1 MYQDDNNIY
10 HYSGGESLPRDEYS
24 PMPREE
30 KRPEAPSYESAPVYS
45 YDPEMDKKKNKKKS
59 GGGVK
64 VVALVLLCAVVS
76 GLCGFGG
83 ALLADRVGRGDAT
96 IHQSD
101 RRPTDVVVQQVDG
114 KTLMNPAQVYAS
126 TVNSVVS
133 INCSAMSTNIFGQRV
148 ESASSGSGFIITAD
162 GYIVTNYHVIKNA
175 SSITVTL
182 YSGEAYPA
190 SLVGGD
196 ADYDLAVLKVEA
208 AGLKPVTLGDS
219 TKVNVGDT
227 VLAIG
232 NPLGEL
238 TFSQSQGS
246 VSCTDRAINVDG
258 MPFNMIQVDASI
270 NPGNSGGPL
279 MNLYGEVIGIVSAK
293 YSSYADTVVEGLGFA
308 IPISDVQT
316 LIVDIMEDGSV
327 TDKAHL
333 AITAGTMTE
342 QMAAQYQIDITEGVF
357 VYAVEKGGA
366 GANAGLRLGD
376 VITKVDDKKITSME
390 DLSAAKKGYRAG
402 DTVTVTYFR
411 DGEYHTTQL
420 TFDAQPQTTGTQQ
433 EDTSQS
439 QQGGNSYDPFGGY
452 DGYDPYSGFDMFDF
466 YDFFFGRN

>member
-1 MYQDDNNIY
+1 
-10 HYSGGESLPRDEYS
+10 
-24 PMPREE
+24 
-30 KRPEAPSYESAPVYS
+30 
-45 YDPEMDKKKNKKKS
+45 MDKKKNKKKS

-182 YSGEAYPA
+182 YSGETYPA

-208 AGLKPVTLGDS
+208 TGLKHVTLGDS
-219 TKVNVGDT
+219 AKVNVGDT
-227 VLAIG
+227 VLVQGVSLRVQALSHQDSNRVQYVSLKTMPALGASSIGCFLCRVDSADQQRLMEALSERDDYVLAVFTDVLRSSTERLHATYDMSAWILTSFAI
-232 NPLGEL
+232 
-238 TFSQSQGS
+238 
-246 VSCTDRAINVDG
+246 
-258 MPFNMIQVDASI
+258 
-270 NPGNSGGPL
+270 
-279 MNLYGEVIGIVSAK
+279 VIGAL
-293 YSSYADTVVEGLGFA
+293 VVFNVMQANMLERRRELCVLRTLGFSHRELSRSLLWQTVLYVAFACALGFPAGKLVALSALELISSPDRTFAYANDPVEYA
-308 IPISDVQT
+308 IT
-316 LIVDIMEDGSV
+316 
-327 TDKAHL
+327 L
-333 AITAGTMTE
+333 AIVLLYAVASHVIAMRS
-342 QMAAQYQIDITEGVF
+342 MRAWDINEGV
-357 VYAVEKGGA
+357 K
-366 GANAGLRLGD
+366 
-376 VITKVDDKKITSME
+376 DKE
-390 DLSAAKKGYRAG
+390 
-402 DTVTVTYFR
+402 
-411 DGEYHTTQL
+411 
-420 TFDAQPQTTGTQQ
+420 
-433 EDTSQS
+433 
-439 QQGGNSYDPFGGY
+439 
-452 DGYDPYSGFDMFDF
+452 
-466 YDFFFGRN
+466 